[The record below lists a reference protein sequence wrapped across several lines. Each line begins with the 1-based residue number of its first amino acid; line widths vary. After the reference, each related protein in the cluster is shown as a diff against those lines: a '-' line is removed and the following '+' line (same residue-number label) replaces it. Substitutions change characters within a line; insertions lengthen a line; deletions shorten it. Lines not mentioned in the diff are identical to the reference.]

1 MQHMWNFLSMH
12 FDAYH
17 SLMEEFTWEGIQQDG
32 YHHIWR
38 DMHSRD
44 DDGEVVTTTSLL
56 IESEG
61 ELSVEPFQLND
72 QST

>member
-1 MQHMWNFLSMH
+1 MQHMWTFFPCTLMHMLFLDGGVHLGGHPTGCIS
-12 FDAYH
+12 AY
-17 SLMEEFTWEGIQQDG
+17 G
-32 YHHIWR
+32 
-38 DMHSRD
+38 DMHSLY